1 MIRNVLILS
10 LLIVGSV
17 SYYVGLD
24 VSKRLQG
31 WDTNEAQIH
40 GSIPR
45 DLLLQYFGLITVA
58 CICIPLSLSLICI
71 EYKLLAPLP
80 AVMFSFSMLMMPV
93 FMLVNAPLFIYVGI
107 VFIPCMI
114 FVGLL
119 HLPQIRR
126 RFQ

>member
-10 LLIVGSV
+10 LLVFGSV

-31 WDTNEAQIH
+31 WDANEAEVH
-40 GSIPR
+40 LSIPR

-58 CICIPLSLSLICI
+58 CICIPLSLTMICI

-80 AVMFSFSMLMMPV
+80 AVMFSFSMLLMPV
-93 FMLVNAPLFIYVGI
+93 FMLVDAPVFIYVGM
-107 VFIPCMI
+107 VFIPTVV

-119 HLPQIRR
+119 HIPKIRR